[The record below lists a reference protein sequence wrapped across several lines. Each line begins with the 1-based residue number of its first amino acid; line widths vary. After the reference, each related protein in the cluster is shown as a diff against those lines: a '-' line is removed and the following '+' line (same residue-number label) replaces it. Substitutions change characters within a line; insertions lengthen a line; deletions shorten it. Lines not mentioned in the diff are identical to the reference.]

1 MSKMRLVR
9 YRVEKFKSI
18 MDSGWI
24 DCDDVTTLVG
34 VNEAGKSNLLLA
46 LWKLNP
52 AKGGAINF
60 SDDMP
65 VKLFSDL
72 RVEEVKPR
80 FIQAVFEITS
90 TQLLSTI
97 SEKSGF
103 DKEYIK
109 TVNVSRDYDGVHFIH
124 FPDAKAYT
132 SLNKKEIEEL
142 IQACSEKIDNSNEA
156 GKTEAGIKTE
166 AQQKITKAL
175 SVINE
180 KDILVKSDVLSVA
193 NCFKSITA
201 KAMQSSV
208 IRPLI
213 LELGKLITDF
223 GAGFDKPN
231 PSANEEIRKLV
242 IANMPKFVYYS
253 SYGNL
258 DSEIYLPHVLE
269 NMNRTDLTGMTEAKA
284 RTLKVLFEYVK
295 LDPQEILDM
304 GEDAKGPLDSYG
316 RPEREP
322 TEDEIKEKAEKKKE
336 RDILLQSASSKLT
349 RDFRD
354 WWSQGN
360 YTFDFSADGKH
371 FRIWVAD
378 EVRPERI
385 VLENRSTGL
394 QWFLSFYLV
403 FLVES
408 QDSHSGAILLLDEAG
423 LALHPLAQKDL
434 SLFFNNLSKTNQ
446 IINTTHSP
454 FIVDTN
460 NIDRAKVVYVNKDGY
475 TVVSNNLR
483 AAEGQLQ
490 TNSVY
495 AVHAALGLSI
505 SDILLQGC
513 RPVIVEG
520 PSDQYYFNA
529 IKIFLISKN
538 LIAPKEE
545 IVFVPSGGVKAVGSL
560 SSLLSA
566 KSELP
571 YVILDSD
578 SSGKD
583 FRAKLEKN
591 LYSGEKNKVL
601 DIESYTSIT
610 QSEIEDIIPYDL
622 LQRPLDRL
630 FNNVDFDFSTTYD
643 SGKPIVPQI
652 EKFAIDNNLELPD
665 GYKVDLARQFKQS
678 LIAHADKFNDK
689 KIIDMWVNIFN
700 RILDKP

>member
-1 MSKMRLVR
+1 MSKMRLVK
-9 YRVEKFKSI
+9 YRVEKFKSV

-24 DCDDVTTLVG
+24 ECDDVTTLVG

-72 RVEEVKPR
+72 RVEKEKPK

-90 TQLLSTI
+90 AQLLDTI
-97 SEKSGF
+97 SKQSGF
-103 DKEYIK
+103 DKNQIK
-109 TVNVSRDYDGVHFIH
+109 IVQVSRDYDGVRFIH

-132 SLNKKEIEEL
+132 NLPKKNIEEL
-142 IQACSEKIDNSNEA
+142 IQNYSAKINNSDEA
-156 GKTEAGIKTE
+156 GKTEVGIKEE
-166 AQQKITKAL
+166 AQQKIINSLSLIKDKEPLSKAD
-175 SVINE
+175 VI
-180 KDILVKSDVLSVA
+180 SVA
-193 NCFKSITA
+193 TCFKSIMA
-201 KAMQSSV
+201 KPMQSSI

-213 LELGKLITDF
+213 LELGKMITVYSQ
-223 GAGFDKPN
+223 GFDKPN

-258 DSEIYLPHVLE
+258 DSEIYLPHVIE
-269 NMNRTDLTGMTEAKA
+269 NMERTDLTGMTEAKA

-295 LDPQEILDM
+295 LDPKEILDM
-304 GEDAKGPLDSYG
+304 GEDAKGPADSYG
-316 RPEREP
+316 RPTREP

-349 RDFRD
+349 HDFRD

-454 FIVDTN
+454 FIIDTN

-483 AAEGQLQ
+483 AAEERLQ

-529 IKIFLISKN
+529 IKVFLISKN
-538 LIAPKEE
+538 LISPKEE

-560 SSLLSA
+560 SSLLSS

-591 LYSGEKNKVL
+591 LYLGEKNKILSV
-601 DIESYTSIT
+601 ESYTSIPE
-610 QSEIEDIIPYDL
+610 SEIEDIIPYDL
-622 LQRPLDRL
+622 LQRPIDRL
-630 FNNVDFDFSTTYD
+630 FNNVDLDFSATYD
-643 SGKPIVPQI
+643 SEKPIIPQI
-652 EKFAIDNNLELPD
+652 EKFAFDNNFELPD
-665 GYKVDLARQFKQS
+665 GYKVDLARQFKQT
-678 LIAHADKFNDK
+678 LITRGDKFADKS
-689 KIIDMWVNIFN
+689 IIDMWATIFN
-700 RILDKP
+700 QVLDKS

>member
-1 MSKMRLVR
+1 MSKMRLIK

-72 RVEEVKPR
+72 RVEEKKPK
-80 FIQAVFEITS
+80 FIQAIFEITS
-90 TQLLSTI
+90 MQLLNDI
-97 SEKSGF
+97 SKKSGF
-103 DKEYIK
+103 DIEVIK
-109 TVNVSRDYDGVHFIH
+109 TVEVSRDYDGVRFIH
-124 FPDAKAYT
+124 FPDAKAYVF
-132 SLNKKEIEEL
+132 LPKKDIEQL
-142 IQACSEKIDNSNEA
+142 IQTYSAKIDNSKEA
-156 GKTEAGIKTE
+156 GKTEAGIKEE
-166 AQQKITKAL
+166 AQQKITQAF
-175 SVINE
+175 SIINDKE
-180 KDILVKSDVLSVA
+180 ILNKSDVVSLVS
-193 NCFKSITA
+193 CFKSINA
-201 KAMQSSV
+201 KSMQTSV

-213 LELGKLITDF
+213 LELKKVLSTYVD
-223 GAGFDKPN
+223 GFDKPN
-231 PSANEEIRKLV
+231 PAADEDIRELV
-242 IANMPKFVYYS
+242 INNMPKFVYYS

-258 DSEIYLPHVLE
+258 DSEIYLPHVIE
-269 NMNRTDLTGMTEAKA
+269 NMARTDLTGMAEAKA

-295 LDPQEILDM
+295 LDPKEILEM
-304 GEDAKGPLDSYG
+304 GEDAKGPIDSYG
-316 RPEREP
+316 RQTREP

-408 QDSHSGAILLLDEAG
+408 QDAHAGAILLLDEAG

-454 FIVDTN
+454 FIIDTN
-460 NIDRAKVVYVNKDGY
+460 HIDRAKVVYINKDGY

-483 AAEGQLQ
+483 AAEGRLQ
-490 TNSVY
+490 TNSIY

-513 RPVIVEG
+513 RPIIVEG

-529 IKIFLISKN
+529 IKLFLIGKQ
-538 LIAPKEE
+538 LISPKEE
-545 IVFVPSGGVKAVGSL
+545 IIFVPSGGVKAVGSL
-560 SSLLSA
+560 ASLLSA

-578 SSGKD
+578 SSGRD
-583 FRAKLEKN
+583 FKAKLEKN
-591 LYSGEKNKVL
+591 LYSNEKIKILSV
-601 DIESYTSIT
+601 DSFTKIED
-610 QSEIEDIIPYDL
+610 SEIEDIIPYEL
-622 LQRPLDRL
+622 LQRPIDRL
-630 FNNVDFDFSTTYD
+630 FNNVDLDFSSVYD
-643 SGKPIVPQI
+643 SKKPIIPQI
-652 EKFAIDNNLELPD
+652 EQFATDNSIELFD
-665 GYKVDLARQFKQS
+665 GYKVDLARQFKQA
-678 LIAHADKFNDK
+678 LTVRGDKFSDES
-689 KIIDMWVNIFN
+689 IIAMWTNIFN
-700 RILDKP
+700 QLMG

>member
-1 MSKMRLVR
+1 MSKMRLAK
-9 YRVEKFKSI
+9 YRVEKFKSV

-24 DCDDVTTLVG
+24 DCDNVTTLVG

-52 AKGGAINF
+52 AKGGTINF

-72 RVEEVKPR
+72 RVEKQKPR
-80 FIQAVFEITS
+80 FIQAIFEITS
-90 TQLLSTI
+90 TQLLDTI
-97 SEKSGF
+97 SKQSGF
-103 DKEYIK
+103 EKEAIK
-109 TVNVSRDYDGVHFIH
+109 FVQISRDYDGTRFIY

-132 SLNKKEIEEL
+132 NLPKKEIEEL
-142 IQACSEKIDNSNEA
+142 IQTYSTKIDNSGEA
-156 GKTEAGIKTE
+156 GKTETGIKKE
-166 AQQKITKAL
+166 AQEKIIKAF
-175 SVINE
+175 SIIND
-180 KDILVKSDVLSVA
+180 KVSLNKTDVVSVA
-193 NCFKSITA
+193 NCFKIINA
-201 KAMQSSV
+201 KAMQTSV
-208 IRPLI
+208 IRPVI
-213 LELGKLITDF
+213 LELFKTLTVY
-223 GAGFDKPN
+223 AQGFDKPN
-231 PSANEEIRKLV
+231 PSANEEIRKLI

-258 DSEIYLPHVLE
+258 DSEIYLPHVIE
-269 NMNRTDLTGMTEAKA
+269 NMKRTDLTGMAEAKA

-295 LDPQEILDM
+295 LDPQEILEM
-304 GEDAKGPLDSYG
+304 GEDAKGKTDSYG
-316 RPEREP
+316 HQTEKP

-434 SLFFNNLSKTNQ
+434 SAFFNNLSKTNQ

-454 FIVDTN
+454 FIIDTN
-460 NIDRAKVVYVNKDGY
+460 HIDRAKVVYINNNGY

-483 AAEGQLQ
+483 AAEQHLQ

-520 PSDQYYFNA
+520 SSDQYYFNA
-529 IKIFLISKN
+529 IKLFLISKN

-545 IVFVPSGGVKAVGSL
+545 VVFVPSGGVKAVGSL
-560 SSLLSA
+560 SSLLSS

-571 YVILDSD
+571 FVILDSD

-583 FRAKLEKN
+583 FKAKLEKN
-591 LYSGEKNKVL
+591 LYSAEKDKILSVDNF
-601 DIESYTSIT
+601 ISIPDA
-610 QSEIEDIIPYDL
+610 EIEDLIPYGL
-622 LQRPLDRL
+622 LQRPIDRL
-630 FNNVDFDFSTTYD
+630 FNNVDLDFSCKYD
-643 SGKPIVPQI
+643 SKRPIILQI
-652 EKFAIDNNLELPD
+652 EKFASDNNIKLPD
-665 GYKVDLARQFKQS
+665 GYKVDLARQFKQA
-678 LIAHADKFNDK
+678 LFARGDNFTDKE
-689 KIIDMWVNIFN
+689 IIEMWTNIFN
-700 RILDKP
+700 KVLEK